1 MSTPSPQDRYGIVVP
16 VKPPSVAKTRLLE
29 MGDAM
34 RRELVV
40 AFAVD
45 TINAAIA
52 SPVVDVVLAV
62 TDDQDLGCELSDL
75 GAQVIPDGTA
85 NDLNASLAQAAAEVH
100 RRWPSLRIC
109 ALCADLP
116 ALRSDELTRALEE
129 VPADRALF
137 VADTEGVGTT
147 LLVAP
152 ALELFLPHFGTRSRL
167 AHLDTGAIELEL
179 TDVHTLRRDVD
190 TPADLAAAIKLGV
203 GSRTSILTA
212 GLRL

>member
-1 MSTPSPQDRYGIVVP
+1 MSTSSPQDRYGIVVP
-16 VKPPSVAKTRLLE
+16 VKPPSVAKSRLVD

-45 TINAAIA
+45 TINAAMA
-52 SPVVDVVLAV
+52 SPLVDVVLAV
-62 TDDQDLGCELSDL
+62 TDDHDLAGELSDL
-75 GAQVIPDGTA
+75 GAHLIPDGTA
-85 NDLNASLAQAAAEVH
+85 DDLNSSLAQAAAEVH
-100 RRWPSLRIC
+100 RRWPGLRIG

-116 ALRSDELTRALEE
+116 ALRSGELTRALGE
-129 VPADRALF
+129 VPTDRALF

-152 ALELFLPHFGTRSRL
+152 ALELFLPHFGRGSRQ
-167 AHLDTGAIELEL
+167 AHLDAGAIELEL
-179 TDVHTLRRDVD
+179 TGVHTLRRDVD

-203 GSRTSILTA
+203 GSRTSMLTA
-212 GLRL
+212 GLSL

>member
-1 MSTPSPQDRYGIVVP
+1 
-16 VKPPSVAKTRLLE
+16 

-45 TINAAIA
+45 TINAAMA
-52 SPVVDVVLAV
+52 SPLVDVVLAV
-62 TDDQDLGCELSDL
+62 TDDHEFARALSEL
-75 GAQVIPDGTA
+75 GAYVIPDGTA
-85 NDLNASLAQAAAEVH
+85 DDLNASLAEAAAEVQ
-100 RRWPSLRIC
+100 RRWPGLRIG

-116 ALRSDELTRALEE
+116 ALRSDELTRALGE
-129 VPADRALF
+129 VPADRAMF

-147 LLVAP
+147 LLAAP
-152 ALELFLPHFGTRSRL
+152 ALELFMPHFGTGSRR
-167 AHLDTGAIELEL
+167 AHLDADAMELEL
-179 TDVHTLRRDVD
+179 ADVHTLRRDVD

-203 GSRTSILTA
+203 GSRTSMLTA

>member
-1 MSTPSPQDRYGIVVP
+1 MP
-16 VKPPSVAKTRLLE
+16 VKPPSVAKSRLLG
-29 MGDAM
+29 MGAAM
-34 RRELVV
+34 RRQLVV

-52 SPVVDVVLAV
+52 SPLVDVVLAV
-62 TDDQDLGCELSDL
+62 TDDHDFARELSEL
-75 GAQVIPDGTA
+75 GAYVIPDGTA

-100 RRWPSLRIC
+100 RRWPALRVG

-116 ALRSDELTRALEE
+116 ALRSDELTRALAE

-152 ALELFLPHFGTRSRL
+152 ALELFLPHFGTGSRR
-167 AHLDTGAIELEL
+167 AHLDADAMELEL
-179 TDVHTLRRDVD
+179 ADVHTLRRDVD

-203 GSRTSILTA
+203 GSRTSLLTG